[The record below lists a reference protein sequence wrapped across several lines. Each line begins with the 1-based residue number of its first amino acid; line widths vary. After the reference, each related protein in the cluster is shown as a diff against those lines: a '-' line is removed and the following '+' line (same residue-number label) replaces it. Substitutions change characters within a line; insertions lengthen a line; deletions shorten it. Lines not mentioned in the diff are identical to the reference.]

1 MSMDTLTTIPAEMA
15 PSEVWIVRASLCLL
29 VVSVILAFGAAALAS
44 YKPKPYRRN
53 R

>member
-1 MSMDTLTTIPAEMA
+1 MSMDTLATVAAEMP

-44 YKPKPYRRN
+44 YEPKPYRRN